1 MMFGNQIRRNAREGH
16 KAGDKFLF
24 LSLLSGFL
32 LVDNIRNQPS
42 RHSSYSSNK
51 SLKEMEE
58 EIAEFEKRWA
68 KPFKY
73 RQTIV
78 LYSIL
83 IVIAF
88 AMPFLGVYLYSWA
101 DWWMFFCV
109 LLSGVIE
116 LLCLLPL
123 SLLND
128 KIKSGWKFDPHNVD
142 MTIKQ
147 IRIIIWYSIT
157 GVTIAALLSCYP
169 FIIPHYKENLLVI
182 LLVAFILIIHIG
194 YLCELI
200 GAVKNVDKS
209 IKSNISRYNN

>member
-1 MMFGNQIRRNAREGH
+1 MMFGNQIRRNAREGY

-83 IVIAF
+83 
-88 AMPFLGVYLYSWA
+88 
-101 DWWMFFCV
+101 
-109 LLSGVIE
+109 
-116 LLCLLPL
+116 
-123 SLLND
+123 SLNT
-128 KIKSGWKFDPHNVD
+128 F
-142 MTIKQ
+142 
-147 IRIIIWYSIT
+147 
-157 GVTIAALLSCYP
+157 
-169 FIIPHYKENLLVI
+169 
-182 LLVAFILIIHIG
+182 
-194 YLCELI
+194 
-200 GAVKNVDKS
+200 
-209 IKSNISRYNN
+209 

>member
-1 MMFGNQIRRNAREGH
+1 
-16 KAGDKFLF
+16 
-24 LSLLSGFL
+24 
-32 LVDNIRNQPS
+32 
-42 RHSSYSSNK
+42 
-51 SLKEMEE
+51 
-58 EIAEFEKRWA
+58 
-68 KPFKY
+68 
-73 RQTIV
+73 
-78 LYSIL
+78 
-83 IVIAF
+83 
-88 AMPFLGVYLYSWA
+88 
-101 DWWMFFCV
+101 
-109 LLSGVIE
+109 
-116 LLCLLPL
+116 
-123 SLLND
+123 
-128 KIKSGWKFDPHNVD
+128 

>member
-1 MMFGNQIRRNAREGH
+1 
-16 KAGDKFLF
+16 
-24 LSLLSGFL
+24 
-32 LVDNIRNQPS
+32 
-42 RHSSYSSNK
+42 
-51 SLKEMEE
+51 MEE

-109 LLSGVIE
+109 LLCGVIE

-128 KIKSGWKFDPHNVD
+128 KIKSGWKFDPNDVD

-200 GAVKNVDKS
+200 GALKNVDKS